1 MFVFGLSFQSHL
13 TNQPSREEERE
24 RLGRKVSTLL
34 GSTNSIVYY
43 THTLVQ
49 CMRTETVFEK
59 ILSLTEHY
67 RVFQQVLLGAKN

>member
-24 RLGRKVSTLL
+24 RLQDDEKSVLYSAQQT
-34 GSTNSIVYY
+34 VYY

-59 ILSLTEHY
+59 ILSFTEHY
-67 RVFQQVLLGAKN
+67 RVFQQDLLCAKN

>member
-34 GSTNSIVYY
+34 GSTNSILHTYFSTVY
-43 THTLVQ
+43 
-49 CMRTETVFEK
+49 MRTETVFEK
-59 ILSLTEHY
+59 ILSFTEHY